1 MPNRSVWMDRPERG
15 TVFGMSLL
23 AWVALRLGRQ
33 RSQLLLF
40 PICLYFF
47 LFAPVARNALR
58 TFLTRA
64 TKHRPSAR
72 ALYHHF
78 FVFAVTQLDRVYFLN
93 GQLGLFDIRVNGKKE
108 LLDLLDAGRGCFLM
122 GSHLG
127 SYEVLRMRGLQQS
140 DIHITALM
148 REETA
153 HKMNTVLHA
162 INPDAPFD
170 VIASGRVDS
179 MLKVR
184 ERLDQGACIGI
195 LADRSLTDNA
205 AVRLSFLGFPADFS
219 IGPFR
224 LAVMLER
231 PMVFMVALYR
241 GGNRYDIHFERL
253 PGDGQDGGPSG
264 SERALGDYV
273 KRLEHYCVLD
283 PSNWFNFY
291 EFWPS
296 EDRSRNG
303 RTPEIS

>member
-1 MPNRSVWMDRPERG
+1 MHSRSVWMDRPERG
-15 TVFGMSLL
+15 HLLGMRLL

-33 RSQLLLF
+33 GSQWLLF

-47 LFAPVARNALR
+47 LFAPLARNALR
-58 TFLTRA
+58 SFLTRA
-64 TKHRPSAR
+64 RRRPSAR

-78 FVFAVTQLDRVYFLN
+78 FVFAVTQLDRVFFLN
-93 GQLGLFDIRVNGKKE
+93 GQIGLFDIRVYGE
-108 LLDLLDAGRGCFLM
+108 TALSEILDSGRGCFLM

-127 SYEVLRMRGLQQS
+127 SFEALRTRGLQQS
-140 DIHITALM
+140 GVKITALM

-153 HKMNTVLHA
+153 RKMNTVLHA
-162 INPDAPFD
+162 INPDAPCE
-170 VIASGRVDS
+170 VIASGCVDS

-184 ERLDQGACIGI
+184 ERLDQGDCIGI

-205 AVRLSFLGFPADFS
+205 AVRLPFLGSPADFS

-241 GGNRYDIHFERL
+241 GGNRYDIHFEQL
-253 PGDGQDGGPSG
+253 PGAAQDKSPAG
-264 SERALGDYV
+264 SERALAAYV
-273 KRLEHYCVLD
+273 NRLEHYSVLE

-291 EFWPS
+291 EFWPT
-296 EDRSRNG
+296 EDRSRHG
-303 RTPEIS
+303 RSPEIS